1 MSPCS
6 LESLTPFW
14 WRMIEIKFKGRGGQG
29 NVVASEILG
38 RAFFLEGKYPQCFS
52 IFGGERRGAP
62 VVGFLRVDDK
72 PILLKCQIRHPDH
85 LIIFDL
91 SLTDEKEIFQEL
103 KPNGLILIN
112 SNKEIDFFKNLRR
125 FKIALTDAG
134 PIARNV
140 GLGGTFNMAML
151 GAYIR
156 LTNLVK
162 LETLIE
168 AVRRMVP
175 AKIEQNIEAVKEA
188 YEQAKVFEI
197 EM

>member
-1 MSPCS
+1 
-6 LESLTPFW
+6 
-14 WRMIEIKFKGRGGQG
+14 MIEIKFKGRGGQG
-29 NVVASEILG
+29 AVVASEILG
-38 RAFFLEGKYPQCFS
+38 KALFLEGKYPQCFS
-52 IFGGERRGAP
+52 LFGGERRGAP

-72 PILLKCQIRHPDH
+72 PILLKCQIKHPDH
-85 LIIFDL
+85 MIIFDM
-91 SLTDEKEIFQEL
+91 SLTDEKEIFLDL

-112 SNKEIDFFKNLRR
+112 SNKEIGFFKRLRKFR
-125 FKIALTDAG
+125 IALIDAG

-156 LTNLVK
+156 LTHLAK

-168 AVRRMVP
+168 SVRRMVP

-188 YEQAKVFEI
+188 YEQTKVFEA
-197 EM
+197 EG

>member
-1 MSPCS
+1 
-6 LESLTPFW
+6 
-14 WRMIEIKFKGRGGQG
+14 MIEIKFKGRGGQG
-29 NVVASEILG
+29 AVVASEILG

-52 IFGGERRGAP
+52 LFGGERRGAP
-62 VVGFLRVDDK
+62 VTGFLRVDEE
-72 PILLKCQIRHPDH
+72 PILLKCQIKRPDQM
-85 LIIFDL
+85 IIFDL
-91 SLTDEKEIFQEL
+91 SLTDEKEILQEL

-125 FKIALTDAG
+125 FKIGLIDAG

-140 GLGGTFNMAML
+140 GLGGTFNTAML

-156 LTNLVK
+156 LTHLVK
-162 LETLIE
+162 TETLIE

-175 AKIEQNIEAVKEA
+175 AKIELNIEAVKEA

-197 EM
+197 EL